1 MKMLKYITPGLLGL
15 GSILISVQSWA
26 EEPESY
32 PTEVA
37 VHTGSII
44 LATLHRYVS
53 AYGLIEPEPPL
64 KQIPSASSKISAPV
78 MGILAKVYC
87 QEGQVVQKGA
97 ILFELDTRAAD
108 ALVDKARVSVA
119 FAQKNFARKQ
129 QLKATDN
136 ISTKLYDDAEQML
149 QTAQKDL
156 ANAQT
161 QRALLRITA
170 PLSGTIAAIH
180 FKAGEAINSNTV
192 LADLIDLERLDMAF
206 RIPSQEALWLKL
218 GQMVETTTDDNAQG
232 EVMPL
237 ARVSFISP
245 QIDAL
250 TDTVLIRATFDTKT
264 ALRPGQ
270 WVSGRITVEERPGR
284 LAVPIESVVTLNQNS
299 TIAVVDGD
307 RAQQKSIQTGLK
319 DGPLIEISGDGIKE
333 GMTVVTQGAY
343 GLPSETR
350 IRVIPY

>member
-1 MKMLKYITPGLLGL
+1 MKILTFITPLLFGLGL
-15 GSILISVQSWA
+15 IFISMEGWT
-26 EEPESY
+26 EETEDY

-37 VHTGSII
+37 VHTGTITR
-44 LATLHRYVS
+44 ATLHRYVS

-64 KQIPSASSKISAPV
+64 KQKPSASSKIAAPV
-78 MGILAKVYC
+78 MGIIAQVYC
-87 QEGQVVQKGA
+87 QEGQAVQKGD

-108 ALVDKARVSVA
+108 ALVDKAKVSVA

-136 ISTKLYDDAEQML
+136 ISPRLYDDAEQLL

-156 ANAQT
+156 VNAQT

-180 FKAGEAINSNTV
+180 FKVGEAINSNAV
-192 LADLIDLERLDMAF
+192 LADLIDLDRLDMAF
-206 RIPSQEALWLKL
+206 RIPSQEALWLNL
-218 GQMVETTTDDNAQG
+218 GQAVEVTAGNNEPVEET
-232 EVMPL
+232 PL

-245 QIDAL
+245 QIDPL
-250 TDTVLIRATFDTKT
+250 TDTVMMRATFDKKS

-270 WVSGRITVEERPGR
+270 WVTGKILVEERPDR
-284 LAVPIESVVTLNQNS
+284 LVVPIESVVTLNES
-299 TIAVVDGD
+299 TTIAVVNGD
-307 RAQQKSIQTGLK
+307 RAQQKPIQAGLR
-319 DGPLIEISGDGIKE
+319 DGHFIEISGAGLKE
-333 GMTVVTQGAY
+333 GVTVVTQGAY

-350 IRVIPY
+350 IRVIR